1 MAGLIDVDAELK
13 RLSKEIEKLSSDVQ
27 KLSGKLSNEKFVA
40 NAPEEV
46 VAKERG
52 KLSDMQGALEQLT
65 AKQTAIAEMAQ
76 LMAHNLNPQ
85 QQAALKYIDGPLL
98 VLAGAGSGKT
108 SVITGKIAY
117 LVEQCGI
124 PSRNIYAVTFTN
136 KAAREMKDRVGKLLS
151 GSESKGLSVSTFHN
165 LGLSII
171 RYEIKTLG
179 FKPGFSIMDQEDCR
193 NLLKELLV
201 RHTDL
206 DEKLIDNIQHTISD
220 WKNSLLEPGQAVS
233 AANSTGEQ
241 SIAMLYERYQRALR
255 AYNAVDF
262 DDLIMI
268 PVCLFREQP
277 EVLAKW
283 QQRIRYM
290 LVDEYQDTNLAQ
302 YELVRI
308 LVKEKQAL
316 TVVGDDDQSIYAWR
330 GARPENLMQLQQ
342 DFPAL
347 KVIKLE
353 QNYRST
359 GRILAAA
366 NQLIDNNPHLIQ
378 KALWSELGPGD
389 PLRFIISDNEEREAE
404 RVVNE
409 IIDMRLKRRCKY
421 RDFAILYRGNY
432 QSKLMEL
439 KLQTQNIPYDITG
452 GQSFY
457 AKTEIKDVMA
467 YLRLIIN
474 PDDDNALLRIINTPR
489 RQIGP
494 TTLERLGEYANQR
507 QVSLL
512 DAIDEVGLSA
522 TVPSANLQRLQRF
535 KQWLQS
541 VQRNVYSDK
550 PVPAI
555 REMLEDIDYQDWL
568 RQNASSDA
576 AANKRWENINLLISQ
591 IEYALKDNDSDS
603 IEVDKNPVEAAIS
616 KIILRDILD
625 REQEESADDKVQLLT
640 LHAAKGLEFLHVFL
654 IGMEEDVLPHRNSIE
669 GDQIEEE
676 RRLAYVG
683 ITRAQR
689 TLTMT
694 SAAQRTQFG
703 ETSATTPSRFIDE
716 LPQDYLVRMGGC
728 SEASAEQNQAAG
740 EESLDALKSL
750 FS

>member
-1 MAGLIDVDAELK
+1 
-13 RLSKEIEKLSSDVQ
+13 
-27 KLSGKLSNEKFVA
+27 
-40 NAPEEV
+40 
-46 VAKERG
+46 
-52 KLSDMQGALEQLT
+52 
-65 AKQTAIAEMAQ
+65 
-76 LMAHNLNPQ
+76 MAHNLNPQ

-151 GSESKGLSVSTFHN
+151 SSESKGLSVSTFHN

-171 RYEIKTLG
+171 RYQIKTLG

-457 AKTEIKDVMA
+457 AKTEIKDAMA

-512 DAIDEVGLSA
+512 DAIDDVGLSA

-603 IEVDKNPVEAAIS
+603 IEADKNPIEAAIS

-716 LPQDYLVRMGGC
+716 LPQDDLVRLGGC

>member
-1 MAGLIDVDAELK
+1 
-13 RLSKEIEKLSSDVQ
+13 
-27 KLSGKLSNEKFVA
+27 
-40 NAPEEV
+40 
-46 VAKERG
+46 
-52 KLSDMQGALEQLT
+52 
-65 AKQTAIAEMAQ
+65 
-76 LMAHNLNPQ
+76 MAHNLNSH

-136 KAAREMKDRVGKLLS
+136 KAAREMKDRVGKILS

-165 LGLSII
+165 LGLNII
-171 RYEIKTLG
+171 RHEIKKLG

-193 NLLKELLV
+193 NILKELLV
-201 RHTDL
+201 RHSDL
-206 DEKLIDNIQHTISD
+206 DEKLIDNIQYTISD

-241 SIAMLYERYQRALR
+241 TIAMLYERYQRALR

-302 YELVRI
+302 YELVRT

-330 GARPENLMQLQQ
+330 GARPENLMQLQE

-421 RDFAILYRGNY
+421 SDFAILYRGNY
-432 QSKLMEL
+432 QSKLLEL

-467 YLRLIIN
+467 YLRLVIN
-474 PDDDNALLRIINTPR
+474 SDDDNALLRIINTPR
-489 RQIGP
+489 RQIGS
-494 TTLERLGEYANQR
+494 TTLERLGEYAIKR

-512 DAIDEVGLSA
+512 AAIDEVGLSA
-522 TVPSANLQRLQRF
+522 TLPSANLQRLQQF
-535 KQWLQS
+535 KRWVES
-541 VQRNVYSDK
+541 VQRNIYGNK
-550 PVPAI
+550 PIAAI
-555 REMLEDIDYQDWL
+555 REMLEDVDYQDWL
-568 RQNASSDA
+568 RQNAGNEG

-591 IEYALKDNDSDS
+591 IDYALKDSDTV
-603 IEVDKNPVEAAIS
+603 IADKNPIEAAIS

-625 REQEESADDKVQLLT
+625 REQEELADDKVQMLT

-654 IGMEEDVLPHRNSIE
+654 IGMEEDILPHRNSIE
-669 GDQIEEE
+669 CDQIEEE

-694 SAAQRTQFG
+694 SAAKRTQFG
-703 ETSATTPSRFIDE
+703 ETSATTPSRFVDE
-716 LPQDYLVRMGGC
+716 LPQDDLVRMGGNG
-728 SEASAEQNQAAG
+728 EASAEQNQAAG

-750 FS
+750 FA

>member
-1 MAGLIDVDAELK
+1 
-13 RLSKEIEKLSSDVQ
+13 
-27 KLSGKLSNEKFVA
+27 
-40 NAPEEV
+40 
-46 VAKERG
+46 
-52 KLSDMQGALEQLT
+52 
-65 AKQTAIAEMAQ
+65 
-76 LMAHNLNPQ
+76 MAHNLNAQ

-117 LVEQCGI
+117 LVKQCGI

-136 KAAREMKDRVGKLLS
+136 KAAREMKNRVSKLLS
-151 GSESKGLSVSTFHN
+151 SSESKGLSVSTFHN
-165 LGLSII
+165 LGLNII
-171 RYEIKTLG
+171 RFEIKTLG

-233 AANSTGEQ
+233 ASNSTGEQ

-290 LVDEYQDTNLAQ
+290 LVDEYQDTNHAQ
-302 YELVRI
+302 YELVRT

-330 GARPENLMQLQQ
+330 GARPENLMQLQE

-421 RDFAILYRGNY
+421 SDFAILYRGNY
-432 QSKLMEL
+432 QSRLMEL

-507 QVSLL
+507 QISFL

-535 KQWLQS
+535 KHWLQS

-555 REMLEDIDYQDWL
+555 RELLEDIDYQDWL

-591 IEYALKDNDSDS
+591 IEYALKDSESDS
-603 IEVDKNPVEAAIS
+603 VEADKNPIESAIS

-654 IGMEEDVLPHRNSIE
+654 IGMEEEVLPHRNSIE

-703 ETSATTPSRFIDE
+703 ETSATTPSRFVDE
-716 LPQDYLVRMGGC
+716 LPQDDLVRMGGNT
-728 SEASAEQNQAAG
+728 EASAEQNQAAG

>member
-1 MAGLIDVDAELK
+1 
-13 RLSKEIEKLSSDVQ
+13 
-27 KLSGKLSNEKFVA
+27 
-40 NAPEEV
+40 
-46 VAKERG
+46 
-52 KLSDMQGALEQLT
+52 
-65 AKQTAIAEMAQ
+65 
-76 LMAHNLNPQ
+76 MAHNLNTQ
-85 QQAALKYIDGPLL
+85 QQEALKYVDGPLL

-117 LVEQCGI
+117 LVKQCGI

-136 KAAREMKDRVGKLLS
+136 KAAREMKDRVSKLLS
-151 GSESKGLSVSTFHN
+151 GADSKGLSVSTFHN
-165 LGLSII
+165 LGLKII
-171 RYEIKTLG
+171 RHEIKKLG

-193 NLLKELLV
+193 NILKELLV
-201 RHTDL
+201 RHSDL
-206 DEKLIDNIQHTISD
+206 DEKLIDNIQYTISD

-241 SIAMLYERYQRALR
+241 TIAMLYERYQRALR

-302 YELVRI
+302 YELVRT

-330 GARPENLMQLQQ
+330 GARPENLMQLQE
-342 DFPAL
+342 DFTAL

-421 RDFAILYRGNY
+421 SDFAILYRGNY
-432 QSKLMEL
+432 QSKLLEL

-494 TTLERLGEYANQR
+494 TTLERLGEYSNKR
-507 QVSLL
+507 QISLL

-522 TVPSANLQRLQRF
+522 TVPSANLQRLQKF
-535 KQWLQS
+535 KRWVES
-541 VQRNVYSDK
+541 VARNIYGNQ
-550 PVPAI
+550 PIAAL
-555 REMLEDIDYQDWL
+555 REILEDIDYQDWL
-568 RQNASSDA
+568 RQNASSEA
-576 AANKRWENINLLISQ
+576 AANKRWENINLLIGQ
-591 IEYALKDNDSDS
+591 IDHALKDNDSDT
-603 IEVDKNPVEAAIS
+603 VTADKNPIEAAIS

-625 REQEESADDKVQLLT
+625 REQEESADDKVQMLT

-703 ETSATTPSRFIDE
+703 ETSATTPSRFVDE
-716 LPQDYLVRMGGC
+716 LPQDDLVRMGGN

-750 FS
+750 FA

>member
-1 MAGLIDVDAELK
+1 
-13 RLSKEIEKLSSDVQ
+13 
-27 KLSGKLSNEKFVA
+27 
-40 NAPEEV
+40 
-46 VAKERG
+46 
-52 KLSDMQGALEQLT
+52 
-65 AKQTAIAEMAQ
+65 
-76 LMAHNLNPQ
+76 MAHNLNAQ

-98 VLAGAGSGKT
+98 VLAGACSGKT

-117 LVEQCGI
+117 LVKQCGI

-136 KAAREMKDRVGKLLS
+136 KAAREMKDRVSKLLS
-151 GSESKGLSVSTFHN
+151 SSESKGLSVSTFHN
-165 LGLSII
+165 LGLNII
-171 RYEIKTLG
+171 RFEIKTLG

-233 AANSTGEQ
+233 ASNSTGEQ

-302 YELVRI
+302 YELVRT

-330 GARPENLMQLQQ
+330 GARPENLMQLQE

-421 RDFAILYRGNY
+421 SDFAILYRGNY
-432 QSKLMEL
+432 QSRLMEL

-507 QVSLL
+507 QISFL
-512 DAIDEVGLSA
+512 DAIDEVGLSV

-535 KQWLQS
+535 KHWLQS

-555 REMLEDIDYQDWL
+555 RELLEDIDYQDWL

-591 IEYALKDNDSDS
+591 IEYALKDSDSDS
-603 IEVDKNPVEAAIS
+603 VEADKNPIEAAIS

-654 IGMEEDVLPHRNSIE
+654 IGMEEEVLPHRNSIE

-703 ETSATTPSRFIDE
+703 ETSATTPSRFVDE
-716 LPQDYLVRMGGC
+716 LPQDDLVRMGGNT
-728 SEASAEQNQAAG
+728 EASAEQNQAAG

>member
-1 MAGLIDVDAELK
+1 
-13 RLSKEIEKLSSDVQ
+13 
-27 KLSGKLSNEKFVA
+27 
-40 NAPEEV
+40 
-46 VAKERG
+46 
-52 KLSDMQGALEQLT
+52 
-65 AKQTAIAEMAQ
+65 
-76 LMAHNLNPQ
+76 MAHNLNPQ

-117 LVEQCGI
+117 LIEQCGI

-283 QQRIRYM
+283 QQRISYM

-308 LVKEKQAL
+308 LVKEKQAI

-389 PLRFIISDNEEREAE
+389 PLRFIISDDEEREAE

-457 AKTEIKDVMA
+457 AKTEIKDAMA

-603 IEVDKNPVEAAIS
+603 IEADKNPIEAAIS

-716 LPQDYLVRMGGC
+716 LPQDDLVRMGGC

>member
-1 MAGLIDVDAELK
+1 
-13 RLSKEIEKLSSDVQ
+13 
-27 KLSGKLSNEKFVA
+27 
-40 NAPEEV
+40 
-46 VAKERG
+46 
-52 KLSDMQGALEQLT
+52 
-65 AKQTAIAEMAQ
+65 
-76 LMAHNLNPQ
+76 MAHNLNSQ

-136 KAAREMKDRVGKLLS
+136 KAAREMKDRVGKILS

-165 LGLSII
+165 LGLNII
-171 RYEIKTLG
+171 RHEIKKLG

-193 NLLKELLV
+193 NILKELLV
-201 RHTDL
+201 RHSDL
-206 DEKLIDNIQHTISD
+206 DEKLIDNIQYTISD

-241 SIAMLYERYQRALR
+241 TIAMLYERYQRALR

-302 YELVRI
+302 YELVRT

-330 GARPENLMQLQQ
+330 GARPENLMQLQE

-421 RDFAILYRGNY
+421 SDFAILYRGNY
-432 QSKLMEL
+432 QSKLLEL

-467 YLRLIIN
+467 YLRLVIN
-474 PDDDNALLRIINTPR
+474 SDDDNALLRIINTPR

-494 TTLERLGEYANQR
+494 TTLERLGEYANKR

-512 DAIDEVGLSA
+512 AAIDEVGLSA
-522 TVPSANLQRLQRF
+522 TVPSANLQRLQQF
-535 KQWLQS
+535 KRWVES
-541 VQRNVYSDK
+541 VQRNIYGNQ
-550 PVPAI
+550 PIAAI
-555 REMLEDIDYQDWL
+555 REMLEDADYQDWL
-568 RQNASSDA
+568 RQNAGNEA

-591 IEYALKDNDSDS
+591 IDYALKDSDSDT
-603 IEVDKNPVEAAIS
+603 VTADKNPIEAAIS

-625 REQEESADDKVQLLT
+625 REQEELADDKVQMLT

-654 IGMEEDVLPHRNSIE
+654 IGMEEDILPHRNSIE

-716 LPQDYLVRMGGC
+716 LPQDDLVRMGGN

-750 FS
+750 FA

>member
-1 MAGLIDVDAELK
+1 
-13 RLSKEIEKLSSDVQ
+13 
-27 KLSGKLSNEKFVA
+27 
-40 NAPEEV
+40 
-46 VAKERG
+46 
-52 KLSDMQGALEQLT
+52 
-65 AKQTAIAEMAQ
+65 
-76 LMAHNLNPQ
+76 MAHNLNAQ

-117 LVEQCGI
+117 LVKQCGI

-136 KAAREMKDRVGKLLS
+136 KAAREMKDRVSKLLS
-151 GSESKGLSVSTFHN
+151 STESKGLSVSTFHN
-165 LGLSII
+165 LGLNII
-171 RYEIKTLG
+171 RFEIKTLG

-220 WKNSLLEPGQAVS
+220 WKNTLLEPGQAVS
-233 AANSTGEQ
+233 ASNSTGEQ

-302 YELVRI
+302 YELVRT

-330 GARPENLMQLQQ
+330 GARPENLMQLQE
-342 DFPAL
+342 DFSAL

-421 RDFAILYRGNY
+421 SDFAILYRGNY
-432 QSKLMEL
+432 QSRLMEL

-507 QVSLL
+507 QVSFL

-535 KQWLQS
+535 KHWLQS

-555 REMLEDIDYQDWL
+555 RELLEDIDYQDWL

-591 IEYALKDNDSDS
+591 IEYALKDSDSDS
-603 IEVDKNPVEAAIS
+603 VEADKNPIESAIS

-654 IGMEEDVLPHRNSIE
+654 IGMEEEVLPHRNSIE

-703 ETSATTPSRFIDE
+703 ETSATTPSRFVDE
-716 LPQDYLVRMGGC
+716 LPQDDLVRMGGNT
-728 SEASAEQNQAAG
+728 EASAEQNQAAG

>member
-1 MAGLIDVDAELK
+1 
-13 RLSKEIEKLSSDVQ
+13 
-27 KLSGKLSNEKFVA
+27 
-40 NAPEEV
+40 
-46 VAKERG
+46 
-52 KLSDMQGALEQLT
+52 
-65 AKQTAIAEMAQ
+65 
-76 LMAHNLNPQ
+76 MAHNLNAQ

-117 LVEQCGI
+117 LVKQCGI

-136 KAAREMKDRVGKLLS
+136 KAAREMKDRVSKLLS
-151 GSESKGLSVSTFHN
+151 SSESKGLSVSTFHN
-165 LGLSII
+165 LGLNII
-171 RYEIKTLG
+171 RFEIKTLG

-233 AANSTGEQ
+233 ASNSTGEQ

-302 YELVRI
+302 YELVRT

-330 GARPENLMQLQQ
+330 GARPENLMQLQE

-421 RDFAILYRGNY
+421 SDFAILYRGNY
-432 QSKLMEL
+432 QSRLMEL

-507 QVSLL
+507 QVSFL

-535 KQWLQS
+535 KHWLQS

-555 REMLEDIDYQDWL
+555 RELLEDIDYQDWL

-591 IEYALKDNDSDS
+591 IEYALKDSDSDS
-603 IEVDKNPVEAAIS
+603 VEADKNPIEAAIS

-654 IGMEEDVLPHRNSIE
+654 IGMEEEVLPHRNSIE

-703 ETSATTPSRFIDE
+703 ETSATTPSRFVDE
-716 LPQDYLVRMGGC
+716 LPQDDLVRMGGNT
-728 SEASAEQNQAAG
+728 EASAEQNQAAG

>member
-1 MAGLIDVDAELK
+1 
-13 RLSKEIEKLSSDVQ
+13 
-27 KLSGKLSNEKFVA
+27 
-40 NAPEEV
+40 
-46 VAKERG
+46 
-52 KLSDMQGALEQLT
+52 
-65 AKQTAIAEMAQ
+65 
-76 LMAHNLNPQ
+76 MAHNLNSQ

-108 SVITGKIAY
+108 SVITGKIAF

-136 KAAREMKDRVGKLLS
+136 KAAREMKDRVGKILS

-165 LGLSII
+165 LGLNII
-171 RYEIKTLG
+171 RHEIKKLG

-193 NLLKELLV
+193 NILKELLV
-201 RHTDL
+201 RHSDL
-206 DEKLIDNIQHTISD
+206 DEKLIDNIQYTISD

-241 SIAMLYERYQRALR
+241 TIAMLYERYQRALR

-302 YELVRI
+302 YELVRT

-330 GARPENLMQLQQ
+330 GARPENLMQLQE

-421 RDFAILYRGNY
+421 SDFAILYRGNY
-432 QSKLMEL
+432 QSKLLEL

-467 YLRLIIN
+467 YLRLVIN
-474 PDDDNALLRIINTPR
+474 SDDDNALLRIINTPR

-494 TTLERLGEYANQR
+494 TTLERLGEYANKR

-512 DAIDEVGLSA
+512 AAIDEVGLSA
-522 TVPSANLQRLQRF
+522 TVPSANLQRLQQF
-535 KQWLQS
+535 KRWVES
-541 VQRNVYSDK
+541 VQRNIYGNQ
-550 PVPAI
+550 PIAAI
-555 REMLEDIDYQDWL
+555 REMLEDADYQDWL
-568 RQNASSDA
+568 RQNASNEA

-591 IEYALKDNDSDS
+591 IDYALKDSDSDT
-603 IEVDKNPVEAAIS
+603 VTADKNPIEAAIS

-625 REQEESADDKVQLLT
+625 REQEELADDKVQMLT

-654 IGMEEDVLPHRNSIE
+654 IGMEEDILPHRNSIE
-669 GDQIEEE
+669 GDHIEEE

-716 LPQDYLVRMGGC
+716 LPQDDLVRMGTN

-750 FS
+750 FA

>member
-1 MAGLIDVDAELK
+1 
-13 RLSKEIEKLSSDVQ
+13 
-27 KLSGKLSNEKFVA
+27 
-40 NAPEEV
+40 
-46 VAKERG
+46 
-52 KLSDMQGALEQLT
+52 
-65 AKQTAIAEMAQ
+65 
-76 LMAHNLNPQ
+76 MAHNLNAQ

-117 LVEQCGI
+117 LVKQCGI

-136 KAAREMKDRVGKLLS
+136 KAAREMKDRVSKLLS
-151 GSESKGLSVSTFHN
+151 SSESKGLSVSTFHN
-165 LGLSII
+165 LGLNII
-171 RYEIKTLG
+171 RFEIKTLG

-233 AANSTGEQ
+233 ASNSTGEQ

-302 YELVRI
+302 YELVRT

-330 GARPENLMQLQQ
+330 GARPENLMQLQE

-366 NQLIDNNPHLIQ
+366 NQLIANNPHLIQ

-421 RDFAILYRGNY
+421 SDFAILYRGNY
-432 QSKLMEL
+432 QSRLMEL

-507 QVSLL
+507 QISFL

-535 KQWLQS
+535 KHWLQS

-555 REMLEDIDYQDWL
+555 RELLEDIDYQDWL

-591 IEYALKDNDSDS
+591 IEYALKDSDSDS
-603 IEVDKNPVEAAIS
+603 VEADKNPIEAAIS

-654 IGMEEDVLPHRNSIE
+654 IGMEEEVLPHRNSIE

-703 ETSATTPSRFIDE
+703 ETSATTPSRFVDE
-716 LPQDYLVRMGGC
+716 LPQDDLVRMGGNT
-728 SEASAEQNQAAG
+728 EASAEQNQAAG